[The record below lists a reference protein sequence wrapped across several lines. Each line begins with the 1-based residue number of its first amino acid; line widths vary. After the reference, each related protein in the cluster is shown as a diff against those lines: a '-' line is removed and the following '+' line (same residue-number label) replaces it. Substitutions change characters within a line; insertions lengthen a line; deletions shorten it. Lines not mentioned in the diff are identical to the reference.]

1 MPPPQTSPIEAAPGV
16 RIVAGHC
23 YVMFAYDIGQ
33 GVNLEHA
40 TRLVTEV
47 TERESIRHK
56 RRTPTYFEYRP
67 APMRVI
73 QQGDPVSIAGY
84 STTSRVEAVV
94 WDFGAAS
101 VTYAIPIA
109 GPIEG
114 LLALSDALYEN
125 KSLQEES
132 RRRVERLVQTIASAV
147 NRPRIADLVEDYS
160 VYQIESAVAEGQP
173 TTGASH
179 GEPPSPAALV
189 ASCRQLMAQ
198 IIRSESAVLS
208 KQEVD
213 DALSA
218 RIAYAP
224 TEELI
229 IDWNAAILFSTEA
242 EDVRAVLEYANVEL
256 LELRRLDDVLDVAL
270 DKAYDEMG
278 RQNWRDTFRLSRGRE
293 MRRLAELQMDSAV
306 LFEGVN
312 NALKLIGDQ
321 YLARVYRIAADRL
334 HLPDWD
340 ASILRKLN
348 TVEGMYQKLHDQ
360 QANRRMETLEWIII
374 LLIAFEVVM
383 GFIR

>member
-1 MPPPQTSPIEAAPGV
+1 MTPPQPPAIEAVPGG
-16 RIVAGHC
+16 RITAGHC

-40 TRLVTEV
+40 SRLVTEV

-56 RRTPTYFEYRP
+56 RRTPRYFEYRP
-67 APMRVI
+67 APLRVI
-73 QQGDPVSIAGY
+73 QHGDPLSIAGY
-84 STTSRVEAVV
+84 TTIARVEAVV

-109 GPIEG
+109 GPIDR
-114 LLALSDALYEN
+114 LLALSDVLYEN
-125 KSLQEES
+125 RALQEDS
-132 RRRVERLVQTIASAV
+132 RRRVERLVQTIGPAV

-160 VYQIESAVAEGQP
+160 VYQIEATEGAEP
-173 TTGASH
+173 EAP
-179 GEPPSPAALV
+179 GEPASPAAFV

-218 RIAYAP
+218 RIAYGP
-224 TEELI
+224 KEELI
-229 IDWNAAILFSTEA
+229 IDWNAAILFSPEA

-256 LELRRLDDVLDVAL
+256 LELRRLDDVLDIAL

-278 RQNWRDTFRLSRGRE
+278 RQSLRNTFRLAPGRE
-293 MRRLAELQMDSAV
+293 MRRLAELQVDSAI

-360 QANRRMETLEWIII
+360 HANRRMETLEWIII